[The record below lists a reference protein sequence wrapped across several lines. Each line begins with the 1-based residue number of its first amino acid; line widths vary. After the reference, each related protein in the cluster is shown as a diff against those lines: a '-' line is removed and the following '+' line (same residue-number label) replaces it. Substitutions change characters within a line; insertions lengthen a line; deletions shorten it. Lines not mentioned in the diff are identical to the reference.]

1 MIDQEL
7 QVAIQQEVQKQLTA
21 AKRFNANGIL
31 FDQNTGMATQGQN
44 VYGLFG
50 DRVIHDIIR
59 FNLTDQTIASGKI
72 MCSSGSILVDTESSA
87 ASDDL
92 DTINVGTLVKGEEII
107 MLRAKDDTHTVVV
120 KHNTGNI
127 FLAGAAD
134 FSLDSKYDI
143 LILRYDL
150 LLSKFVEV
158 LRTNVA

>member
-1 MIDQEL
+1 MVDQ
-7 QVAIQQEVQKQLTA
+7 QTQTYIQQEIKKQLDATA
-21 AKRFNANGIL
+21 KLNAKGIEFAQETGYATNGK
-31 FDQNTGMATQGQN
+31 N

-50 DRVIHDIIR
+50 DRVTHDIIR
-59 FNLTDQTIASGKI
+59 LNLTDQTIASGVI
-72 MCSSGSILVDTESSA
+72 RYSSGSILVETEGAA

-92 DTINVGTLVKGEEII
+92 DTINIGTLVKGEDLLF
-107 MLRAKDDTHTVVV
+107 LRAKDDTHTVVV

-134 FSLDSKYDI
+134 FSLDSKYDL

-158 LRTNVA
+158 QRINVA